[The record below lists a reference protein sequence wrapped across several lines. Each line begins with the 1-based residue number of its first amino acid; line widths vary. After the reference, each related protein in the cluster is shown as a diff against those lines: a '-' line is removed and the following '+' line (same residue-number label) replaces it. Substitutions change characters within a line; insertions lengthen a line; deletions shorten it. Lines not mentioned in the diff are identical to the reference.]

1 MKRKFII
8 LMGKSASGKSTIASE
23 LVTRFGFKKYR
34 TITTRPKRDGESNL
48 DYIFVDDKKFWKW
61 EMKGKFIEN
70 MAYHTEVGGIS
81 ATWNYATPKIR
92 KWSFSIMPE
101 TYVVVLTPCG
111 ARKFVD
117 YYGVEN
123 CKVVYLDT
131 DETVRTIRAK
141 KRGSFDET
149 EWNRRLITDSRD
161 FSSKALA
168 KCFKE
173 NEYIKIKNNK
183 NDLGFA
189 MVMIEKARCEF
200 DE

>member
-1 MKRKFII
+1 
-8 LMGKSASGKSTIASE
+8 MGKSASGKSTIANE
-23 LVTRFGFKKYR
+23 LVSKFGYRKYR
-34 TITTRPKRDGESNL
+34 TVTTRPKRDGESNL
-48 DYIFVDDKKFWKW
+48 DYIFVNDKKFWKW
-61 EMKGKFIEN
+61 ETKGKFIEN
-70 MAYHTEVGGIS
+70 MTYHTAVGGTP

-92 KWSFSIMPE
+92 KWCFLPE
-101 TYVVVLTPCG
+101 TYIVVLTPCG

-117 YYGVEN
+117 YYGKEN

-131 DETVRTIRAK
+131 NETIRTIRAK
-141 KRGSFDET
+141 KRGSYDET

-173 NEYIKIKNNK
+173 DEYITVRNNK